1 MKQTLG
7 IILLLVLHVA
17 LGQYVKALPYDQIT
31 ITKAF
36 IKDTATIAIVLV
48 KAESFL
54 LIKISK
60 LEFIFKSH

>member
-1 MKQTLG
+1 MKQTL
-7 IILLLVLHVA
+7 IILLLVLPYVA

-36 IKDTATIAIVLV
+36 IKDTATIAIVL

-60 LEFIFKSH
+60 LEFILKSH

>member
-7 IILLLVLHVA
+7 IILLLVLPYVA

-36 IKDTATIAIVLV
+36 IKDTATIAIVL
-48 KAESFL
+48 KKRNLFL
-54 LIKISK
+54 LIKKARIY
-60 LEFIFKSH
+60 FKSH

>member
-7 IILLLVLHVA
+7 IILLLVLPYVA

-36 IKDTATIAIVLV
+36 IKDTATIAIVL
-48 KAESFL
+48 KSG
-54 LIKISK
+54 
-60 LEFIFKSH
+60 IFSY

>member
-7 IILLLVLHVA
+7 IILLLVLPYVA

-36 IKDTATIAIVLV
+36 IKDTATIAIVL
-48 KAESFL
+48 KKRNLSDKDKSL
-54 LIKISK
+54 LAIE
-60 LEFIFKSH
+60 L

>member
-7 IILLLVLHVA
+7 IILLLVLPYVA

-36 IKDTATIAIVLV
+36 IKDTATIAIVL
-48 KAESFL
+48 KKRNLSY
-54 LIKISK
+54 
-60 LEFIFKSH
+60 

>member
-7 IILLLVLHVA
+7 IILLLVLPYVA

-36 IKDTATIAIVLV
+36 IKDTATIAIVL
-48 KAESFL
+48 KSG
-54 LIKISK
+54 
-60 LEFIFKSH
+60 IFPIDKDKQARIYF

>member
-7 IILLLVLHVA
+7 IILLLVLPYVA

-36 IKDTATIAIVLV
+36 IKDTADYCPSKKRNL
-48 KAESFL
+48 FL

-60 LEFIFKSH
+60 LDLF